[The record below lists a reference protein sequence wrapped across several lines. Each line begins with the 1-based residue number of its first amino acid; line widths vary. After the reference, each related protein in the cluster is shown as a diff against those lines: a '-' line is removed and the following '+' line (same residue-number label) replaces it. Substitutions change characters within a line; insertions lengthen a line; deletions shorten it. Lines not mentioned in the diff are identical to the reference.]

1 MCVSLPSSNIF
12 FHFNFLPFPMWH
24 TPPRELQVLWRPQRL
39 VDLQSSS
46 FPFPHTAITHCGQEV
61 IFSSSVLS
69 HIKRKCT
76 QTSFTYRSCS
86 TQCRCTDCYTA
97 WYCTRYGS
105 LQERQVVSRLLRTC
119 KSILSLIC
127 IHSRR
132 FY

>member
-12 FHFNFLPFPMWH
+12 FHSNFLLSP
-24 TPPRELQVLWRPQRL
+24 TGRNRQGSYKYS
-39 VDLQSSS
+39 VDLRDLSIFNHLLSPSPIQLS
-46 FPFPHTAITHCGQEV
+46 HCGLEV

>member
-1 MCVSLPSSNIF
+1 MCESSFFKYLFLILTSFCLPTGIYRQGSYKYS
-12 FHFNFLPFPMWH
+12 
-24 TPPRELQVLWRPQRL
+24 
-39 VDLQSSS
+39 VDLRDLSIFIHLLSPSPIQLS
-46 FPFPHTAITHCGQEV
+46 HCGLEV

>member
-12 FHFNFLPFPMWH
+12 FISTSFYLPSGIHRQESYKCSGDLRDLPIFNHLLSPSPIQ
-24 TPPRELQVLWRPQRL
+24 L
-39 VDLQSSS
+39 S
-46 FPFPHTAITHCGQEV
+46 HCGLEV

-119 KSILSLIC
+119 KSIHSLNC